1 MAGSLA
7 GSVTFTTRVL
17 RKRDFLPRYI
27 VVKPEFVSNDGGAF
41 PAMVLLNSVGPFQ
54 RNIRP
59 WGKGS
64 DVFFFNLTDV
74 QCKKAE
80 LSTNDEVVVTIMPL
94 P

>member
-1 MAGSLA
+1 MVDSLA

-17 RKRDFLPRYI
+17 RKQDFLPRYI
-27 VVKPEFVSNDGGAF
+27 VVKPEFVSSDGSAF
-41 PAMVLLNSVGPFQ
+41 PALVLLNGVGPFE

-64 DVFFFNLTDV
+64 DVFFFNITAA

-80 LSTNDEVVVTIMPL
+80 LTTNNEVVVTIMPL